1 MSRFAASCAWPLKRN
16 DTDDLI
22 KQGEEFAND
31 KLEEF
36 KEAAKSGNNAVLIQ
50 LMGSLFSK
58 VKEVQGNNEVLL
70 PRIIK
75 ATGWIKSLTD
85 GDLGGFFRGRALNFL
100 VSTID
105 GNRDNFSYYWF
116 DASAKWIE
124 RRANST
130 SSQLK
135 TDLDTSRTM
144 IIDARDDL
152 DSHAQIFV
160 QGIKKI
166 KELSAG
172 GKSGENAE
180 QIRAVVADFEKMK
193 QTIRLTEKTQAALDM
208 IDSVIKSLKV

>member
-1 MSRFAASCAWPLKRN
+1 
-16 DTDDLI
+16 
-22 KQGEEFAND
+22 
-31 KLEEF
+31 
-36 KEAAKSGNNAVLIQ
+36 
-50 LMGSLFSK
+50 
-58 VKEVQGNNEVLL
+58 
-70 PRIIK
+70 
-75 ATGWIKSLTD
+75 
-85 GDLGGFFRGRALNFL
+85 
-100 VSTID
+100 
-105 GNRDNFSYYWF
+105 
-116 DASAKWIE
+116 
-124 RRANST
+124 
-130 SSQLK
+130 
-135 TDLDTSRTM
+135 M